1 MTDRFVWV
9 GCRILMFIGIFFFLP
24 VFLFLFCLFLS
35 FNFIFLPFS
44 SLLHFLSLFISPS
57 FFSIP
62 FIFILIHIFPSI
74 FFPLFLFTPSFLI
87 YRINIF
93 PSFPL
98 PQTIPKTIN
107 ISYRL
112 PKTPYITT
120 QSHLQYAMHYITSA
134 ADTSLYPCLS
144 LPLSLLLAHTRLD
157 RQPPWPLNT
166 ASFLPCLYICFR
178 TSLTLC
184 CGTIR
189 FLHSALDALTRRIDG
204 TGLLLS

>member
-9 GCRILMFIGIFFFLP
+9 GCRILMFIGIFFIFLSSSFYSVYSFLLTLFFFLSLP
-24 VFLFLFCLFLS
+24 FFTSSLSLFLLPSFPFLS
-35 FNFIFLPFS
+35 FS
-44 SLLHFLSLFISPS
+44 SL
-57 FFSIP
+57 
-62 FIFILIHIFPSI
+62 SI
-74 FFPLFLFTPSFLI
+74 FFQAFSFPYSFSLLPSLSI
-87 YRINIF
+87 YIF
-93 PSFPL
+93 HSFPL

-144 LPLSLLLAHTRLD
+144 LPPSLLLAHTRLD

-178 TSLTLC
+178 ITLTLC
-184 CGTIR
+184 CGTIC